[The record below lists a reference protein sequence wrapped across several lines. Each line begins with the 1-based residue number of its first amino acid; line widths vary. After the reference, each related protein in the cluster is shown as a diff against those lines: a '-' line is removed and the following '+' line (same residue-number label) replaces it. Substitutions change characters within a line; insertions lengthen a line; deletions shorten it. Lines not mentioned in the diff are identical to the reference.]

1 VDAGDWREDLA
12 TALHGRGAAQLASGS
27 GQADGLARAIRELMV
42 DPLEAGWLK
51 VYPQLDGIAR
61 EAGRYTVSMSLR
73 EAPQ

>member
-1 VDAGDWREDLA
+1 MPTTGARTWRLPCTAEAPHNWSAGPARRMPLP
-12 TALHGRGAAQLASGS
+12 
-27 GQADGLARAIRELMV
+27 RAIRELMV